1 MANLK
6 IRVFKRDE
14 ADPDTTVT
22 IPGNI
27 LKIASKLIPN
37 RLAAILQEK
46 GIDVEEIVRLSEN
59 PAAKG
64 TLVEIEEHKKSEKI
78 VIALE

>member
-6 IRVFKRDE
+6 IRIFKRGE
-14 ADPDTTVT
+14 PNPDTTIT

-27 LKIASKLIPN
+27 LKIASKLIPR
-37 RLAAILQEK
+37 RLTEILQDK
-46 GIDVEEIVRLSEN
+46 GIDIAEIISLSEN
-59 PAAKG
+59 AEAKG
-64 TLVEIEEHKKSEKI
+64 TLVEIEENKKNEKV

>member
-6 IRVFKRDE
+6 IRVFKRGE
-14 ADPDTTVT
+14 REPDTTVT

-27 LKIASKLIPN
+27 LKIASKLIPK
-37 RLAAILQEK
+37 RLAEILQDK
-46 GIDVEEIVRLSEN
+46 GIDIDEIIRLSEN
-59 PAAKG
+59 PEAQG
-64 TLVEIEEHKKSEKI
+64 TLVEIEEHKKNEKV